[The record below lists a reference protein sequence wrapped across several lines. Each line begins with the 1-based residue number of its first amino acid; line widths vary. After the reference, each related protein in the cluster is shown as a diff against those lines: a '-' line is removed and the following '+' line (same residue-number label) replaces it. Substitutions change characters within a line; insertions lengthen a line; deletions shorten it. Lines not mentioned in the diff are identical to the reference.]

1 VPEYLTPGVY
11 FEFQDAAPPV
21 IRRIRTDIAG
31 FVGLAERGPLN
42 WAVQIDSWRQFQA
55 KFGNFVSYS
64 YLAYAVKGFFENGGR
79 TCFIVRIAG
88 STATKASLV
97 LKRGNNKDLLKITAD
112 NEGFWGNKIA
122 IALTQVQPS
131 KLSFSLTVI
140 RDRRE
145 REIFSHLSLKP
156 DDKRYFARLIN
167 QGDDRTAPSQWIQV
181 EDLLPLGIVRT
192 AKMLPNSM
200 ESQLVKQL
208 TKQIADLTS
217 QPIQPKEQIAYL
229 QSKLAK
235 QLKER
240 IGFLFGGE
248 DGVASL
254 TPNDFIGAFD
264 PLADDRQ
271 GLSVLD
277 RVDAVGIICLPDI
290 HIRPVPIPDA
300 PPVEDPSLD
309 PCLPKTGEL
318 PAAIPKISTTLEQPP
333 SFSQAQI
340 FTIQR
345 ALVEHCE
352 RHQDRVAILDAVLR
366 SGSEK
371 SLTIAEILE
380 WRSRFDSERGFAALY
395 YPWIRVVDP
404 LKLRGNPVR
413 TIPPCGHIA
422 GLYARSDFTVGVHK
436 SPANGELFWAEDV
449 TVVINDD
456 QQAVLNPDGINCIR
470 AFPGRG
476 IRVYGARTISNNPD
490 WRYINVRRLMSM
502 IEEAV
507 DESTQWA
514 VFEPHD
520 FNLRRSLILSVSGF
534 LETIWRQGALVGGS
548 PEEAYYIKCD
558 DTNNPPEIVDQGK
571 IITDIGVAPTHPA
584 EFIVFRVGRTVEELE
599 IVER

>member
-1 VPEYLTPGVY
+1 MPEYLTPGVY
-11 FEFQDAAPPV
+11 FEFEDAAPPV
-21 IRRIRTDIAG
+21 IRRVRTDIAG
-31 FVGLAERGPLN
+31 FVGLTERGPLN
-42 WAVQIDSWRQFQA
+42 RAVQIDSWRQFQA
-55 KFGNFVSYS
+55 KFGNFVPYS

-88 STATKASLV
+88 STAAQASLV
-97 LKRGNNKDLLKITAD
+97 LQSSNGINILKIIAD
-112 NEGFWGNKIA
+112 NEGVWGNKVA
-122 IALTQVQPS
+122 IALNQVQPS
-131 KLSFSLTVI
+131 KLSFSLTII

-145 REIFSHLSLKP
+145 REIFSQLSLDP
-156 DDKRYFARLIN
+156 NDPRYFVRLIN
-167 QGDDRTAPSQWIQV
+167 QGNDRTERSQWVQV
-181 EDLLPLGIVRT
+181 EDLVPSATILTPNL
-192 AKMLPNSM
+192 LPNSIK
-200 ESQLVKQL
+200 SG
-208 TKQIADLTS
+208 
-217 QPIQPKEQIAYL
+217 
-229 QSKLAK
+229 
-235 QLKER
+235 LKNQ
-240 IGFLFGGE
+240 IGFLVGGQ
-248 DGVASL
+248 DGVVSL
-254 TPNDFIGAFD
+254 TPNDFIGTLDLFAG
-264 PLADDRQ
+264 DRQ
-271 GLSVLD
+271 GLAVLD
-277 RVDAVGIICLPDI
+277 RVNAVGIVCLPDI
-290 HIRPVPIPDA
+290 HIRPLLIPDA
-300 PPVEDPSLD
+300 PPVEEPPRDR
-309 PCLPKTGEL
+309 CLPKTKEM
-318 PAAIPKISTTLEQPP
+318 PAATLKSNPSLEQPP
-333 SFSQAQI
+333 LFSQSQI
-340 FTIQR
+340 FAIQS
-345 ALVEHCE
+345 ALIEHCE

-366 SGSEK
+366 SGSEQ

-395 YPWIRVVDP
+395 YPWIKVVDP

-436 SPANGELFWAEDV
+436 APANGELFWAEDV
-449 TVVINDD
+449 TVAINDD
-456 QQAVLNPDGINCIR
+456 QQAILNPEGINCVR

-476 IRVYGARTISNNPD
+476 IRVYGARTISSNPD

-502 IEEAV
+502 IEKAV

>member
-1 VPEYLTPGVY
+1 MPEYLTPGVY
-11 FEFQDAAPPV
+11 FEFEDAAPPV
-21 IRRIRTDIAG
+21 IRRVRTDIAG
-31 FVGLAERGPLN
+31 FVGLTERGPLN
-42 WAVQIDSWRQFQA
+42 RAVQIDSWRQFQA
-55 KFGNFVSYS
+55 KFGNFVPYS

-88 STATKASLV
+88 STAAQASLV
-97 LKRGNNKDLLKITAD
+97 LQSSNGINILKIIAD
-112 NEGFWGNKIA
+112 NEGVWGNKVA
-122 IALTQVQPS
+122 IALNQVQPS
-131 KLSFSLTVI
+131 KLSFSLTII

-145 REIFSHLSLKP
+145 REIFSQLSLDP
-156 DDKRYFARLIN
+156 NDPRYFVRLIN
-167 QGDDRTAPSQWIQV
+167 QGNDRTERSQWVQV
-181 EDLLPLGIVRT
+181 EDLVPSATILTPNL
-192 AKMLPNSM
+192 LPNSIK
-200 ESQLVKQL
+200 SG
-208 TKQIADLTS
+208 
-217 QPIQPKEQIAYL
+217 
-229 QSKLAK
+229 
-235 QLKER
+235 LKNQ
-240 IGFLFGGE
+240 IGFLVGGQ
-248 DGVASL
+248 DGVVSL
-254 TPNDFIGAFD
+254 TPNDFIGTLDLFAG
-264 PLADDRQ
+264 DRQ
-271 GLSVLD
+271 GLAVLD
-277 RVDAVGIICLPDI
+277 RVNAVGIVCLPDI
-290 HIRPVPIPDA
+290 HIRPLLIPDA
-300 PPVEDPSLD
+300 PPVEEPPRDR
-309 PCLPKTGEL
+309 CLPKTKEM
-318 PAAIPKISTTLEQPP
+318 PAATLKSNPSLEQPP
-333 SFSQAQI
+333 LFSQSQI
-340 FTIQR
+340 FAIQS
-345 ALVEHCE
+345 ALIEHCE
-352 RHQDRVAILDAVLR
+352 RHQDRVAIVDAVLR
-366 SGSEK
+366 SGSEQ

-395 YPWIRVVDP
+395 YPWIKVVDP

-436 SPANGELFWAEDV
+436 APANGELFWAEDV
-449 TVVINDD
+449 TVAINDD
-456 QQAVLNPDGINCIR
+456 QQAILNPEGINCVR

-476 IRVYGARTISNNPD
+476 IRVYGARTISSNPD

-502 IEEAV
+502 IEKAV

>member
-1 VPEYLTPGVY
+1 MPEYLTPGVY
-11 FEFQDAAPPV
+11 FELQDATPPV

-88 STATKASLV
+88 STAAKASLV
-97 LKRGNNKDLLKITAD
+97 LKSGNNQNVLKITAD
-112 NEGFWGNKIA
+112 NEGIWGNKIA
-122 IALTQVQPS
+122 ITLTQVQPS
-131 KLSFSLTVI
+131 KPSFSLTVI

-145 REIFSHLSLKP
+145 REVFANLSLDP
-156 DDKRYFARLIN
+156 DHKRYFVRLIN
-167 QGDDRTAPSQWIQV
+167 EGDDRTARSQWLQV
-181 EDLLPLGIVRT
+181 EDLLPSATILT
-192 AKMLPNSM
+192 PNLLPDAIKSG
-200 ESQLVKQL
+200 
-208 TKQIADLTS
+208 
-217 QPIQPKEQIAYL
+217 
-229 QSKLAK
+229 
-235 QLKER
+235 LKNQ
-240 IGFLFGGE
+240 IGFLVGGQ
-248 DGVASL
+248 DGVKSL
-254 TPNDFIGAFD
+254 TLNNFIGTLD

-290 HIRPVPIPDA
+290 HIRPVLIPDA

-318 PAAIPKISTTLEQPP
+318 PAAIPKISPTLEQPP

-366 SGSEK
+366 SGSEQ

-395 YPWIRVVDP
+395 YPWVRVVDP

-436 SPANGELFWAEDV
+436 APANGELFWAEDV

-476 IRVYGARTISNNPD
+476 IRVYGARTISSNPD

-584 EFIVFRVGRTVEELE
+584 EFIVFRVGRTIEELE

>member
-1 VPEYLTPGVY
+1 MPEYLTPGVY
-11 FEFQDAAPPV
+11 FEFQDVASPV
-21 IRRIRTDIAG
+21 IRQIRTDIAG

-88 STATKASLV
+88 STAAKASLV
-97 LKRGNNKDLLKITAD
+97 LKSGNNQNVLKITAD
-112 NEGFWGNKIA
+112 NEGILGNKIA
-122 IALTQVQPS
+122 ITLTQVQPS

-145 REIFSHLSLKP
+145 REVFANLSLDP
-156 DDKRYFARLIN
+156 DHKRYFVRLIN
-167 QGDDRTAPSQWIQV
+167 QGDDRTARSQWVQV
-181 EDLLPLGIVRT
+181 EDLLPSVTILT
-192 AKMLPNSM
+192 PNLLPNAIKSG
-200 ESQLVKQL
+200 
-208 TKQIADLTS
+208 
-217 QPIQPKEQIAYL
+217 
-229 QSKLAK
+229 
-235 QLKER
+235 LKNQ
-240 IGFLFGGE
+240 IGFLVGGQ
-248 DGVASL
+248 DGVKSL
-254 TPNDFIGAFD
+254 TPNDFIGTLD
-264 PLADDRQ
+264 PLANDRQ

-290 HIRPVPIPDA
+290 HIRPVLIPDA

-318 PAAIPKISTTLEQPP
+318 SAAIPKISPTLEQPP
-333 SFSQAQI
+333 SFSQEQI

-366 SGSEK
+366 SGSEQ
-371 SLTIAEILE
+371 SLTIAEILK

-395 YPWIRVVDP
+395 YPWVRVVDP

-436 SPANGELFWAEDV
+436 APANGELFWAEDV

-476 IRVYGARTISNNPD
+476 IRVYGARTISSNPD

-502 IEEAV
+502 IEEVV

-584 EFIVFRVGRTVEELE
+584 EFIVFRVGRTIEELE

>member
-1 VPEYLTPGVY
+1 MPEYLTPGVY

-42 WAVQIDSWRQFQA
+42 QAVQIDSWRHFQA
-55 KFGNFVSYS
+55 KFGNFLPYS
-64 YLAYAVKGFFENGGR
+64 FLAYAVKGFFENGGR

-88 STATKASLV
+88 VTATKASLV
-97 LKRGNNKDLLKITAD
+97 LKSSNNTDILRVTAD
-112 NEGFWGNKIA
+112 NEGIWGNKIA
-122 IALTQVQPS
+122 IALTQVRPS
-131 KLSFSLTVI
+131 KLSFSITVI

-145 REIFSHLSLKP
+145 REIFSNLSLNP
-156 DDKRYFARLIN
+156 DDQRYFVRLIN
-167 QGDDRTAPSQWIQV
+167 QGDDRTARSQWVQV
-181 EDLLPLGIVRT
+181 EDLLPPATIFT
-192 AKMLPNSM
+192 ANLLPNA
-200 ESQLVKQL
+200 
-208 TKQIADLTS
+208 I
-217 QPIQPKEQIAYL
+217 
-229 QSKLAK
+229 QSKLTN
-235 QLKER
+235 Q
-240 IGFLFGGE
+240 IGFLIDGQ
-248 DGVASL
+248 DGVTSL
-254 TPNDFIGAFD
+254 TPNDFIGTLD
-264 PLADDRQ
+264 PLASDHQ

-277 RVDAVGIICLPDI
+277 GVDAVGIVCLPDI
-290 HIRPVPIPDA
+290 HIRPVLVPDA
-300 PPVEDPSLD
+300 PPVTEPSLD
-309 PCLPKTGEL
+309 PCLPTSWEL
-318 PAAIPKISTTLEQPP
+318 PAAKPKIFPTLEQPP
-333 SFSQAQI
+333 LFSQAQI

-345 ALVEHCE
+345 VLVEHCE

-366 SGSEK
+366 SGSEQ
-371 SLTIAEILE
+371 SLNLVEILE

-395 YPWIRVVDP
+395 YPWVRVVDP

-449 TVVINDD
+449 TVAINDD
-456 QQAVLNPDGINCIR
+456 QQAILNPEGINCVR

-476 IRVYGARTISNNPD
+476 IRVYGARTISSNPD

-507 DESTQWA
+507 DESSQWA

-520 FNLRRSLILSVSGF
+520 LNLRRSLILSISGF
-534 LETIWRQGALVGGS
+534 LETIWRQGALAGSS
-548 PEEAYYIKCD
+548 PEEAFYIKCD
-558 DTNNPPEIVDQGK
+558 DTNNPPEIVNQGK

>member
-1 VPEYLTPGVY
+1 MPEYLTPGVY

-31 FVGLAERGPLN
+31 FVGLAERGSLN
-42 WAVQIDSWRQFQA
+42 RAVQIDSWRQFQA

-88 STATKASLV
+88 STAAKASLV
-97 LKRGNNKDLLKITAD
+97 LKSGNNQNVLKITAD
-112 NEGFWGNKIA
+112 NEGIWGNKIA
-122 IALTQVQPS
+122 ITLTQVQPS

-145 REIFSHLSLKP
+145 REVFANLSLDP
-156 DDKRYFARLIN
+156 DHKRYFVRLIN
-167 QGDDRTAPSQWIQV
+167 QGDDRTARSQWVQV
-181 EDLLPLGIVRT
+181 EDLLPSATILT
-192 AKMLPNSM
+192 PNLLPDAIKSG
-200 ESQLVKQL
+200 
-208 TKQIADLTS
+208 
-217 QPIQPKEQIAYL
+217 
-229 QSKLAK
+229 
-235 QLKER
+235 LKNQ
-240 IGFLFGGE
+240 IGFLVGGQ
-248 DGVASL
+248 DGVKSL
-254 TPNDFIGAFD
+254 TLNDFIGTLD

-290 HIRPVPIPDA
+290 HICPVLIPDA

-318 PAAIPKISTTLEQPP
+318 SAAIPKISPTLEQPP
-333 SFSQAQI
+333 SFSQEQI

-345 ALVEHCE
+345 ALIEHCE

-366 SGSEK
+366 SGSEQ
-371 SLTIAEILE
+371 SLTIAEILK

-395 YPWIRVVDP
+395 YPWVRVVDP

-436 SPANGELFWAEDV
+436 APANGELFWAEDV

-456 QQAVLNPDGINCIR
+456 QQAILNPDGINCIR

-476 IRVYGARTISNNPD
+476 IRVYGARTISSNPD

-584 EFIVFRVGRTVEELE
+584 EFIVFRVGRTIEELE

>member
-1 VPEYLTPGVY
+1 MPEYLTPGVY
-11 FEFQDAAPPV
+11 FELQDATPPV

-97 LKRGNNKDLLKITAD
+97 LKSGNNQNVLKITAD
-112 NEGFWGNKIA
+112 NEGIWGNKIA
-122 IALTQVQPS
+122 ITLTQVQPS

-145 REIFSHLSLKP
+145 REVFANLSLDP
-156 DDKRYFARLIN
+156 DHKRYFVRLIN
-167 QGDDRTAPSQWIQV
+167 QGDDRTARSQWVQV
-181 EDLLPLGIVRT
+181 EDLLPSVTILT
-192 AKMLPNSM
+192 PNLLPNAIKSG
-200 ESQLVKQL
+200 
-208 TKQIADLTS
+208 
-217 QPIQPKEQIAYL
+217 
-229 QSKLAK
+229 
-235 QLKER
+235 LKNQ
-240 IGFLFGGE
+240 IGFLVGGQ
-248 DGVASL
+248 DGVKSL
-254 TPNDFIGAFD
+254 TPNDFIGTLD

-290 HIRPVPIPDA
+290 HIRPVLIPDA

-318 PAAIPKISTTLEQPP
+318 SAAIPKISPTLEQPP
-333 SFSQAQI
+333 SFSQEQI

-366 SGSEK
+366 SGSEQ
-371 SLTIAEILE
+371 SLTIAEILK

-395 YPWIRVVDP
+395 YPWVRVVDP

-436 SPANGELFWAEDV
+436 APANGELFWAEDV

-456 QQAVLNPDGINCIR
+456 QQAILNPDGINCIR

-584 EFIVFRVGRTVEELE
+584 EFIVFRVGRTIEELE

>member
-11 FEFQDAAPPV
+11 FELQDATPPV

-97 LKRGNNKDLLKITAD
+97 LKSGNNQNVLKITAD
-112 NEGFWGNKIA
+112 NEGIWGNKIA
-122 IALTQVQPS
+122 ITLTQVQPS

-145 REIFSHLSLKP
+145 REVFANLSLDP
-156 DDKRYFARLIN
+156 DHKRYFVRLIN
-167 QGDDRTAPSQWIQV
+167 QGDDRTARSQWVQV
-181 EDLLPLGIVRT
+181 EDLLPSVTILT
-192 AKMLPNSM
+192 PNLLPNAIKSG
-200 ESQLVKQL
+200 
-208 TKQIADLTS
+208 
-217 QPIQPKEQIAYL
+217 
-229 QSKLAK
+229 
-235 QLKER
+235 LKNQ
-240 IGFLFGGE
+240 IGFLVGGQ
-248 DGVASL
+248 DGVKSL
-254 TPNDFIGAFD
+254 TPNDFIGTLD

-290 HIRPVPIPDA
+290 HIRPVLIPDA

-318 PAAIPKISTTLEQPP
+318 SAAIPKISPTLEQPP
-333 SFSQAQI
+333 SFSQEQI

-366 SGSEK
+366 SGSEQ
-371 SLTIAEILE
+371 SLTIAEILK

-395 YPWIRVVDP
+395 YPWVRVVDP

-436 SPANGELFWAEDV
+436 APANGELFWAEDV

-456 QQAVLNPDGINCIR
+456 QQAILNPDGINCIR

-584 EFIVFRVGRTVEELE
+584 EFIVFRVGRTIEELE

>member
-1 VPEYLTPGVY
+1 MPEYLTPGVY

-42 WAVQIDSWRQFQA
+42 RAVQIDSWRQFQA
-55 KFGNFVSYS
+55 KFGNFVPYGF
-64 YLAYAVKGFFENGGR
+64 LAYAVKGFFENGGR

-97 LKRGNNKDLLKITAD
+97 LQSSNGINVLKITAD
-112 NEGFWGNKIA
+112 NEGIWGNKIA

-140 RDRRE
+140 RDRRD
-145 REIFSHLSLKP
+145 REIFSKLSLDP
-156 DDKRYFARLIN
+156 NDPRYFVRLIN
-167 QGDDRTAPSQWIQV
+167 QGNDRTAPSQWIQV
-181 EDLLPLGIVRT
+181 ENLLPPATILT
-192 AKMLPNSM
+192 PNLLPNAIKSG
-200 ESQLVKQL
+200 
-208 TKQIADLTS
+208 
-217 QPIQPKEQIAYL
+217 
-229 QSKLAK
+229 
-235 QLKER
+235 LKNQ
-240 IGFLFGGE
+240 IGFLVGGQ
-248 DGVASL
+248 DGVKSL
-254 TPNDFIGAFD
+254 TPNDFIGTLD
-264 PLADDRQ
+264 SLADDRQ

-277 RVDAVGIICLPDI
+277 RVDAVGIVCLPDI
-290 HIRPVPIPDA
+290 HIRPVLTPDA
-300 PPVEDPSLD
+300 PPVEEPPRD
-309 PCLPKTGEL
+309 PCLPKTGET
-318 PAAIPKISTTLEQPP
+318 PTATPKSNPPLEQPP
-333 SFSQAQI
+333 LFSQAQI

-366 SGSEK
+366 SGSDR

-395 YPWIRVVDP
+395 YPWIKVVDP

-436 SPANGELFWAEDV
+436 APANGELFWAEDV

-456 QQAVLNPDGINCIR
+456 QQAILNPEGINCVR

-476 IRVYGARTISNNPD
+476 IRVYGARTISSNPD

-502 IEEAV
+502 IEESV

-548 PEEAYYIKCD
+548 AEEAFYIKCD

>member
-1 VPEYLTPGVY
+1 MPEYLTPGVY
-11 FEFQDAAPPV
+11 FEFQDAASPV
-21 IRRIRTDIAG
+21 IRQIRTDIAG

-88 STATKASLV
+88 STAAKASLV
-97 LKRGNNKDLLKITAD
+97 LKSGNNQNVLKITAD
-112 NEGFWGNKIA
+112 NEGIWGNKIA
-122 IALTQVQPS
+122 ITLTQVQPS

-145 REIFSHLSLKP
+145 REVFANLSLDP
-156 DDKRYFARLIN
+156 DHKRYFVRLIN
-167 QGDDRTAPSQWIQV
+167 QGDDRTARSQWVQV
-181 EDLLPLGIVRT
+181 ENLLPSATILT
-192 AKMLPNSM
+192 PNLLPNAIKSG
-200 ESQLVKQL
+200 
-208 TKQIADLTS
+208 
-217 QPIQPKEQIAYL
+217 
-229 QSKLAK
+229 
-235 QLKER
+235 LKNQ
-240 IGFLFGGE
+240 IGFLVGGQ
-248 DGVASL
+248 DGVKSL
-254 TPNDFIGAFD
+254 TPNDFIGTLD

-290 HIRPVPIPDA
+290 HIRPVLIPDA
-300 PPVEDPSLD
+300 PPVEGPSLD

-318 PAAIPKISTTLEQPP
+318 PAAIPKISPTLEQPP

-352 RHQDRVAILDAVLR
+352 RHQDRVAILDTVLR
-366 SGSEK
+366 SGSEQ

-395 YPWIRVVDP
+395 YPWVRVLDP

-436 SPANGELFWAEDV
+436 APANGELFWAEDV

-476 IRVYGARTISNNPD
+476 IRVYGARTISSNPD

-584 EFIVFRVGRTVEELE
+584 EFIVFRVGRTIEELE

>member
-1 VPEYLTPGVY
+1 MPEYLTPGVY
-11 FEFQDAAPPV
+11 FEFQDAAPPI

-31 FVGLAERGPLN
+31 FVGLAERGSLN
-42 WAVQIDSWRQFQA
+42 RAVQIDSWRQFQA
-55 KFGNFVSYS
+55 KFGNFVAYS
-64 YLAYAVKGFFENGGR
+64 FLAYAVKGFFENGGR

-88 STATKASLV
+88 STAAKASLV

-112 NEGFWGNKIA
+112 NEGIWGNKIA
-122 IALTQVQPS
+122 ITLTQVQPS

-156 DDKRYFARLIN
+156 DDKRYFVRLIN
-167 QGDDRTAPSQWIQV
+167 QGDDRTARSQWVQV
-181 EDLLPLGIVRT
+181 EDLLPPGIVRT
-192 AKMLPNSM
+192 ANILPNSI

-229 QSKLAK
+229 ESKLAK
-235 QLKER
+235 QRKER

-277 RVDAVGIICLPDI
+277 RVDAVGIVCLPDI
-290 HIRPVPIPDA
+290 HLRPLLIPDA
-300 PPVEDPSLD
+300 PPVEAPPLD
-309 PCLPKTGEL
+309 PCLSKTGETQT
-318 PAAIPKISTTLEQPP
+318 ATPKSNPTLEQPP
-333 SFSQAQI
+333 LFSQAQI

-366 SGSEK
+366 SRSEQ

-436 SPANGELFWAEDV
+436 APANGELFWAEDV

-456 QQAVLNPDGINCIR
+456 QQAILNPEGINCVR

-476 IRVYGARTISNNPD
+476 IRVYGARTISSNPD

-558 DTNNPPEIVDQGK
+558 DSNNPPEIVDQGK

>member
-1 VPEYLTPGVY
+1 MPEYLTPGVY
-11 FEFQDAAPPV
+11 FELQDATPPV

-31 FVGLAERGPLN
+31 FVGLAERGSLN
-42 WAVQIDSWRQFQA
+42 RAVQIDSWRQFQA

-88 STATKASLV
+88 STAAKASLV
-97 LKRGNNKDLLKITAD
+97 LKSGNNQNVLKITAD
-112 NEGFWGNKIA
+112 NEGIWGNKIA
-122 IALTQVQPS
+122 ITLTQVQPS

-145 REIFSHLSLKP
+145 REVFANLSLDP
-156 DDKRYFARLIN
+156 DHKRYFVRLIN
-167 QGDDRTAPSQWIQV
+167 QGDDRTARSQWVQV
-181 EDLLPLGIVRT
+181 EDLLPSVTILT
-192 AKMLPNSM
+192 PNLLPNAIKSG
-200 ESQLVKQL
+200 
-208 TKQIADLTS
+208 
-217 QPIQPKEQIAYL
+217 
-229 QSKLAK
+229 
-235 QLKER
+235 LKNQ
-240 IGFLFGGE
+240 IGFLVGGQ
-248 DGVASL
+248 DGVKSL
-254 TPNDFIGAFD
+254 TPNDFIGTLD
-264 PLADDRQ
+264 PLANDRQ

-290 HIRPVPIPDA
+290 HIRPVLIPDA

-318 PAAIPKISTTLEQPP
+318 SAAIPKISPTLEQPP
-333 SFSQAQI
+333 SFSQEQI

-352 RHQDRVAILDAVLR
+352 RHQDRVAILDTVLR
-366 SGSEK
+366 SGSEQ
-371 SLTIAEILE
+371 SLTIAEILK

-395 YPWIRVVDP
+395 YPWVRVVDP

-436 SPANGELFWAEDV
+436 APANGELFWAEDV

-476 IRVYGARTISNNPD
+476 IRVYGARTISSNPD

-534 LETIWRQGALVGGS
+534 LETIWRQGALVGGR

-584 EFIVFRVGRTVEELE
+584 EFIVFRVGRTIEELE

>member
-11 FEFQDAAPPV
+11 FELQDATPPV

-88 STATKASLV
+88 STAAKASLV
-97 LKRGNNKDLLKITAD
+97 LKSGNNQNVLKITAD
-112 NEGFWGNKIA
+112 NEGIWGNKIA
-122 IALTQVQPS
+122 ITLTQVQPS
-131 KLSFSLTVI
+131 KPSFSLTVI

-145 REIFSHLSLKP
+145 REVFANLSLDP
-156 DDKRYFARLIN
+156 DHKRYFVRLIN
-167 QGDDRTAPSQWIQV
+167 EGDDRTARSQWLQV
-181 EDLLPLGIVRT
+181 EDLLPSATILT
-192 AKMLPNSM
+192 PNLLPDAIKSG
-200 ESQLVKQL
+200 
-208 TKQIADLTS
+208 
-217 QPIQPKEQIAYL
+217 
-229 QSKLAK
+229 
-235 QLKER
+235 LKNQ
-240 IGFLFGGE
+240 IGFLVGGQ
-248 DGVASL
+248 DGVKSL
-254 TPNDFIGAFD
+254 TLNNFIGTLD

-290 HIRPVPIPDA
+290 HIRPVLIPDA

-318 PAAIPKISTTLEQPP
+318 PAAIPKISPTLEQPP

-366 SGSEK
+366 SGSEQ

-395 YPWIRVVDP
+395 YPWVRVVDP

-436 SPANGELFWAEDV
+436 APANGELFWAEDV

-476 IRVYGARTISNNPD
+476 IRVYGARTISSNPD

-584 EFIVFRVGRTVEELE
+584 EFIVFRVGRTIEELE